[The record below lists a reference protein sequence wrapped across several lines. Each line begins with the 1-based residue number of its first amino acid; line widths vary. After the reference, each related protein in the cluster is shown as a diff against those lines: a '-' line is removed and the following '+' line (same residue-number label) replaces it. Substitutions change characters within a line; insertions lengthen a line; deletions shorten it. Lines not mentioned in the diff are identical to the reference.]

1 MSFHQI
7 ASHTPLSRE
16 AEYKLAIRWVEH
28 GDKAAAD
35 QLVMA
40 NMRFVIKVARRYTH
54 YGFPLV
60 DLVQEGTIGL
70 LESVHRLK
78 PVKGTRVIT
87 YAAIRIR
94 ASIQEYIQRNWS
106 VVHLNKRN
114 LFNMLHS
121 PGSKLRQALDT
132 GTDVDE
138 EITLSARVNPDDLTS
153 MVKHLTRR
161 DASLDALILDQGDV
175 FEDGDI
181 DPSEWTEL
189 RDRQE
194 RFATW
199 LSKVKGVLD
208 EREMFILEH
217 RLLSES
223 PLVLS
228 EIGDHF
234 GFSKE
239 RARQLDAALRK
250 RLRFLGRSLAA

>member
-1 MSFHQI
+1 MGQPSLF
-7 ASHTPLSRE
+7 L
-16 AEYKLAIRWVEH
+16 IRM
-28 GDKAAAD
+28 G
-35 QLVMA
+35 
-40 NMRFVIKVARRYTH
+40 
-54 YGFPLV
+54 
-60 DLVQEGTIGL
+60 
-70 LESVHRLK
+70 
-78 PVKGTRVIT
+78 
-87 YAAIRIR
+87 
-94 ASIQEYIQRNWS
+94 
-106 VVHLNKRN
+106 
-114 LFNMLHS
+114 
-121 PGSKLRQALDT
+121 
-132 GTDVDE
+132 
-138 EITLSARVNPDDLTS
+138 
-153 MVKHLTRR
+153 
-161 DASLDALILDQGDV
+161 DALILDQGDV